1 MEDCRSIPT
10 LTCFGC
16 CAVCWKSYVEMEF
29 ESRTV
34 YGASFGMG
42 ALPNC
47 IFPLVNLDDGRPEDI
62 SFDRAGIMRDDPG
75 AGAFTPY
82 HNRAGA
88 AEHDIAAG

>member
-1 MEDCRSIPT
+1 MRWENDGRLSVDSNSDIFRLLCGV
-10 LTCFGC
+10 LE
-16 CAVCWKSYVEMEF
+16 SYVEMVF

-47 IFPLVNLDDGRPEDI
+47 IFPLVNLDDRRPEDI

-75 AGAFTPY
+75 AGAFS
-82 HNRAGA
+82 N
-88 AEHDIAAG
+88 